1 MSSQLEAFMQRV
13 ESDLAHIKKML
24 AETLDMASSV
34 KQDNVQLNSD
44 LATARADIVKL
55 QEWRKKSERKKG
67 TGT

>member
-1 MSSQLEAFMQRV
+1 MRRV
-13 ESDLAHIKKML
+13 ESDLTHIKKML
-24 AETLDMASSV
+24 TETLDMATSV

-55 QEWRKKSERKKG
+55 QEWRKRSERKKG